1 MRMQLV
7 TRIIK
12 IVESRLIWKLMLLN
26 RLDKDKYL
34 KKPIGMVVSV
44 DGFNARITVAAE
56 RSERKMPI
64 TFPDISGFVA
74 VWMFPIAF
82 TVWNVNSFPGSL
94 TRFSPIVSFSSLS
107 KVVSDIISSV

>member
-1 MRMQLV
+1 MQLV

-34 KKPIGMVVSV
+34 KKSMGSVVSV
-44 DGFNARITVAAE
+44 DEFNARIIVAAV

-64 TFPDISGFVA
+64 TFPDISGFDA
-74 VWMFPIAF
+74 AWMFPIAL

-94 TRFSPIVSFSSLS
+94 TRFSPMVSLINLS
-107 KVVSDIISSV
+107 KFVSAVISSV

>member
-1 MRMQLV
+1 MQLV

-34 KKPIGMVVSV
+34 KKSMGSVVSV
-44 DGFNARITVAAE
+44 DGFIARIIVAAV

-64 TFPDISGFVA
+64 TFPDISGFDA
-74 VWMFPIAF
+74 AWMFPIAL

-94 TRFSPIVSFSSLS
+94 TRFSPMVSFSSLS
-107 KVVSDIISSV
+107 NVVSDIISSV